1 MIFPNLHTEYG
12 RVVAV
17 GSSPRL
23 EFWLRL
29 DGLEE
34 EQLILSWDL
43 GDCGLVISVPHAGR
57 LGEDTYSEVTL
68 SVRE

>member
-1 MIFPNLHTEYG
+1 MITEYG
-12 RVVAV
+12 REVT
-17 GSSPRL
+17 SSSRR

-57 LGEDTYSEVTL
+57 LGEDKYSEVTL

>member
-1 MIFPNLHTEYG
+1 MILPRPGTEYG
-12 RVVAV
+12 RVV
-17 GSSPRL
+17 SSSSRL

-29 DGLEE
+29 EEE

-57 LGEDTYSEVTL
+57 LGEDKYNEVTL
-68 SVRE
+68 SV